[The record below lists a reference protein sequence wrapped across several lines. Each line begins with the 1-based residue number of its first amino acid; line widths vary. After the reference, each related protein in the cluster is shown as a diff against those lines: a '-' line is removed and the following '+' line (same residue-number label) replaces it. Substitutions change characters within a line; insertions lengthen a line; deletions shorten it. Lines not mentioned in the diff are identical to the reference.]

1 MIKVINYGLG
11 NILSFINLY
20 KRLNIECGVATSS
33 RELEGATRIIL
44 PGVGSFDHAMD
55 SLNQSGMRPAL
66 DELILEKKLPV
77 LGICVGMQMLA
88 GSSDEGQRPGLGWVP
103 GSVKKFDLERVK
115 QLPHMGWNDVDP
127 VDAEGLFK
135 GFGDSSKFYFL
146 HSYYYE
152 CEQQAHVLATANY
165 GADFTCAVKNNNV
178 HGVQFHPEKSHQYG
192 MSLLKNFS
200 EL

>member
-103 GSVKKFDLERVK
+103 GSVRKFDLERVK

-135 GFGDSSKFYFL
+135 GVGGSSKFYFL

-192 MSLLKNFS
+192 MNLLKNFS

>member
-103 GSVKKFDLERVK
+103 GSVRKFDLERVK

-135 GFGDSSKFYFL
+135 GVGGSSKFYFL

>member
-88 GSSDEGQRPGLGWVP
+88 GSSNEGQRPGLGWVP
-103 GSVKKFDLERVK
+103 GSVRKFDLERVK

-135 GFGDSSKFYFL
+135 GVGGSSKFYFL